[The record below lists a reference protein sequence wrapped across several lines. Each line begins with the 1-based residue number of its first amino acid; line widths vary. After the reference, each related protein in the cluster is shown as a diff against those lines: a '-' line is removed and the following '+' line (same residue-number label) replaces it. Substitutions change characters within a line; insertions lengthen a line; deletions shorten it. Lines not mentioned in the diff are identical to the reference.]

1 MEAAGGAEVL
11 RVFIAAAAVVAGAV
25 DLLIMSLLSTADIM
39 ENPLLVGDLE

>member
-11 RVFIAAAAVVAGAV
+11 RVFIAAAVVGAV

-39 ENPLLVGDLE
+39 ENPLLVDDLE